1 MLGIMVAMG
10 VAMLISLFGTP
21 LLIKVLVKKQ
31 YGQFIRQDGPTSHL
45 TKRGTPTMGGVVIIL
60 ATVLGYAIA
69 NLTAGRMPGASG
81 WLLIFL
87 MVGMGVIGFADD
99 YIKISNQR
107 SLGLSAMGKIIGQ
120 ALVGI
125 LFAVLA
131 LQFRNDDFR
140 TPASMR
146 ISIVRDTDISLAYWG
161 VGIGLVLFVIWANF
175 LITAWSNAVN
185 LTDGLDGLATGASM
199 IAFGAYT
206 IITIWQSN
214 QSCLTL
220 LDPAN
225 GCYEVR
231 DPRDLAMIAAAIV
244 GACFGFLWWNA
255 SPAQIFMGDTGSLA
269 LGAAFAG
276 LSILT
281 RTEFLAVL
289 IGGLFVVIVFS
300 DVIQIGVFKMTRKRV
315 FRMAPLHHHFE
326 LKGWG
331 EVTIVIRFWIVAA
344 LFAALGG
351 GLFYAE
357 WLAVQ

>member
-10 VAMLISLFGTP
+10 VAMIISLLGTP
-21 LLIKVLVKKQ
+21 LFIRVLVKKQ

-60 ATVLGYAIA
+60 STVLAYAIA
-69 NLTAGRMPGASG
+69 NIVAGRMPGASG

-87 MVGMGVIGFADD
+87 MVGMGAIGFADD

-107 SLGLSAMGKIIGQ
+107 SLGLSPLGKFVGQ
-120 ALVGI
+120 ALIGV

-131 LQFRNDDFR
+131 LQFRNDDYR

-146 ISIVRDTDISLAYWG
+146 ISFVRDTDLSLAFWG
-161 VGIGLVLFVIWANF
+161 AGIGLVLFVLWANF

-214 QSCLTL
+214 QSCLSI
-220 LDPAN
+220 LDPST

-231 DPRDLAMIAAAIV
+231 DPRDLAMISAAIV

-276 LSILT
+276 LSILS
-281 RTEFLAVL
+281 RTEFLAIL
-289 IGGLFVVIVFS
+289 LGGLFVIIVIS
-300 DVIQIGVFKMTRKRV
+300 DVIQIGVFKLTKKRV

-331 EVTIVIRFWIVAA
+331 EVTIVIRFWIIAA

-351 GLFYAE
+351 GLFYTE
-357 WLAVQ
+357 WLALQ